1 VTLSYSWVKGL
12 LQGAGP
18 VAKGRRRGA
27 HRKRR
32 PWNFQ
37 QPQKQPQ
44 SFSGRDVTNHKLLKK
59 LVSAEGIESA
69 LKRTFNNMQSNGR
82 QF

>member
-1 VTLSYSWVKGL
+1 MRALSTSQDDVESEADLVSREDLTVYKIVYN
-12 LQGAGP
+12 GP
-18 VAKGRRRGA
+18 DDRSETACK
-27 HRKRR
+27 
-32 PWNFQ
+32 
-37 QPQKQPQ
+37 
-44 SFSGRDVTNHKLLKK
+44 SLKN